1 MPRWIERRGF
11 TLRVP
16 GTARLRGG
24 AHPGAEAPE
33 RFVRLSL
40 MERVGLVSGW
50 FNVREA
56 RAEPDAAESM
66 RIVAGGRALSWRWL
80 REPEAERLLEERLG
94 TLEAMG
100 YTVLDSVMA
109 GRGRWDW
116 LYDLVHRRLHRADV
130 EPAPTTTTAAPG
142 DALRDA
148 LARLGLSPDAVIEGV
163 ASVLGLSPH
172 GFAEPD
178 PRTVRRTDPEQLALL
193 LPFLVHDDRAE
204 IRSIGERWLR
214 QPTVAYQLPPHVLVQ
229 WLETDPEIAALLGPR
244 LRDEGLA
251 LLGPDR
257 VVRLSRTGQ
266 PAVREA
272 ARAWSHR
279 LSG

>member
-1 MPRWIERRGF
+1 MPRWVERRGF

-16 GTARLRGG
+16 AGAR
-24 AHPGAEAPE
+24 AEASE

-56 RAEPDAAESM
+56 RAEPDATADAM
-66 RIVAGGRALSWRWL
+66 RIVAGGRVLSWRWL

-100 YTVLDSVMA
+100 YTVVDSVMA

-116 LYDLVHRRLHRADV
+116 LYDLVHRRLHRAES
-130 EPAPTTTTAAPG
+130 EPAAVTAAPG

-148 LARLGLSPDAVIEGV
+148 LGRLGLSPDAVTEGV

-172 GFAEPD
+172 AFAEPD
-178 PRTVRRTDPEQLALL
+178 PRTVRRTDPEQLAVL
-193 LPFLVHDDRAE
+193 LPFLVHHDQAE
-204 IRSIGERWLR
+204 IRDIGERWLR
-214 QPTVAYQLPPHVLVQ
+214 QPTVAYQLAPHVLVQ
-229 WLETDPEIAALLGPR
+229 WLETDPDIARVLGPR
-244 LRDEGLA
+244 LREEGLA
-251 LLGPDR
+251 MLGPDR

-266 PAVREA
+266 PPVREA
-272 ARAWSHR
+272 ARAWAHR